1 MTAGKGIMHAEMPR
15 QNPDG
20 SANVGMQ
27 LWVDLPEKLK
37 KCEPR
42 YRDLR
47 AREIP
52 NIDIDDGNVHV
63 KIISGQSHGV
73 DSVKELAYTP
83 VWILDIEI
91 KPGGK
96 IVQNLPEGWN
106 AFAYTLSGSTAFG
119 VGKDKTTIGQYHNVV
134 FEQKGDEVNAE
145 VADGAKENGH
155 FSKSCDFPR
164 SRLRTTPKN
173 CDIETLP
180 EWRMFSMSQKRPRD
194 LEFSIAREN
203 LIKNWLGL
211 EIVKRFEGPLSLL

>member
-1 MTAGKGIMHAEMPR
+1 MHAEMPR

-27 LWVDLPEKLK
+27 LWVDLPQSLK

-47 AREIP
+47 AKEIP
-52 NIDIDDGNVHV
+52 NIDIDEGRVHI

-83 VWILDIEI
+83 VWLLDIEI

-96 IVQNLPEGWN
+96 ITQILPEGWN

-119 VGKDKTTIGQYHNVV
+119 VGADKATVGPYHNVV
-134 FEQKGDEVNAE
+134 FEQKGDEVLAE
-145 VADGAKENGH
+145 VDEGAKENGH
-155 FSKSCDFPR
+155 FSKLH
-164 SRLRTTPKN
+164 LRYVHLTGIYLRASAQVSVSLLCCFAHIRN
-173 CDIETLP
+173 VAVVGLVRGD
-180 EWRMFSMSQKRPRD
+180 
-194 LEFSIAREN
+194 
-203 LIKNWLGL
+203 GL
-211 EIVKRFEGPLSLL
+211 ELRQIS